1 VSERSLGERRALV
14 TGADSGIGRSV
25 AKRLAMDGAR
35 VAVNFRSDEEAA
47 QSLVAEIERDGGEA
61 IAVQADVSHESDVLE
76 MFDGAGEHFGAPVDL
91 LVNNAGIE
99 KAFKLVDMPLH
110 EWEKVI
116 AVNLTGAFLCARETA
131 RRLIER
137 RDPGVIVNMSSVHEL
152 IPWREFSHYCASKA
166 GMKLFGQTIAY
177 ELAPHRI
184 RVVNIGPGAIV
195 TPINEEVLEDPDK
208 RREVEEQIPWG
219 RMGKADEVAAA
230 VAWLSGP
237 EAEYI
242 TGVTLFVDGGM
253 TLYPKFV

>member
-1 VSERSLGERRALV
+1 MLLEGRRAIV
-14 TGADSGIGRSV
+14 TGASSGIGEAT
-25 AKRLAMDGAR
+25 AKRLGAEGASVCVNYYSGHESQAAES
-35 VAVNFRSDEEAA
+35 VAQAVSAA
-47 QSLVAEIERDGGEA
+47 GGHGIA
-61 IAVQADVSHESDVLE
+61 IQADVGNEDQVTSMVA
-76 MFDGAGEHFGAPVDL
+76 GAAREFGGLDL

-99 KAFKLVDMPLH
+99 KAFKLVDMPLE
-110 EWEKVI
+110 EWDKVI

-184 RVVNIGPGAIV
+184 RVVNIGPGAII
-195 TPINEEVLEDPDK
+195 TPINEELLEDPDK

-219 RMGKADEVAAA
+219 RMGAADEVAAA

-237 EAEYI
+237 EAEYV

>member
-1 VSERSLGERRALV
+1 MTGRPLEGRRALV

-25 AKRLAMDGAR
+25 SKRLATDGAR
-35 VAVNFRSDEEAA
+35 VAVNFRSNEEAA
-47 QSLVAEIERDGGEA
+47 RSIVSEIEEAGGEA
-61 IAVQADVSHESDVLE
+61 TPIQADVSQEADVVE
-76 MFDGAGEHFGAPVDL
+76 MFERAGEQFGGPVDL
-91 LVNNAGIE
+91 LVNNAGVE
-99 KAFKLVDMPLH
+99 QAFKLVDMPLE
-110 EWEKVI
+110 EWDKVI

-137 RDPGVIVNMSSVHEL
+137 EDPGVIVNVSSVHEL

-195 TPINEEVLEDPDK
+195 TPINEELLEDPDK

-219 RMGKADEVAAA
+219 RMGNADEVAAA

-237 EAEYI
+237 EAEYV